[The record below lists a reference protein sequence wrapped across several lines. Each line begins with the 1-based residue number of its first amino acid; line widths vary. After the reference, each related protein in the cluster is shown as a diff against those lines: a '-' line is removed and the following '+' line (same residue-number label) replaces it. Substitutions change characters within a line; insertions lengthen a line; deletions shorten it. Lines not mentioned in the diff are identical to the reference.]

1 MQGFFMPGL
10 GLALEVTWDG
20 RGLGEHPAHFLN
32 GGRYTPLMEATII
45 KDHAIVELRSPSTTS
60 AQQAGS
66 KLAQPH
72 RSTVLFSKEFKKAEI
87 CHVNSRKSIGVGGD
101 AGQEA
106 RDFWEAAAAQC
117 HGILLTLLSQ
127 IYSTLSCA

>member
-1 MQGFFMPGL
+1 MPGL

-20 RGLGEHPAHFLN
+20 RGLREHPARFLN
-32 GGRYTPLMEATII
+32 GGRYTPLMQATII

-72 RSTVLFSKEFKKAEI
+72 LYTVLFSKEFKKAEI
-87 CHVNSRKSIGVGGD
+87 CHMNSRKSIVVGGD

-106 RDFWEAAAAQC
+106 RDFWEAPRF
-117 HGILLTLLSQ
+117 
-127 IYSTLSCA
+127 